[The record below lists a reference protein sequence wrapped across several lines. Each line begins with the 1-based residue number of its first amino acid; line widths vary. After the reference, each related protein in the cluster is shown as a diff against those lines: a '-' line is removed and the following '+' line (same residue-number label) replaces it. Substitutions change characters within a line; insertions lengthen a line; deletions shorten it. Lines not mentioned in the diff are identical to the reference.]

1 MLQVVSV
8 LTLTA
13 STILS
18 NLGTTYVPVCVPF
31 STYSHACYVTFAVAL
46 ALLFLANLAL
56 SLHLAAAK
64 MPSLPAWLASYHLQA
79 FFARCALAL
88 CEPL

>member
-1 MLQVVSV
+1 MSLCVCLSP
-8 LTLTA
+8 L
-13 STILS
+13 ILM
-18 NLGTTYVPVCVPF
+18 
-31 STYSHACYVTFAVAL
+31 HATFAVAL

-79 FFARCALAL
+79 SDPDNPGPLPPLCAA
-88 CEPL
+88 

>member
-18 NLGTTYVPVCVPF
+18 NLGTTYVPVCVCVSPLILM
-31 STYSHACYVTFAVAL
+31 HATFAVAL

>member
-1 MLQVVSV
+1 M
-8 LTLTA
+8 
-13 STILS
+13 
-18 NLGTTYVPVCVPF
+18 
-31 STYSHACYVTFAVAL
+31 HATFAVAL